1 MKSIQRINVDKI
13 LQVNQN
19 KHSCI
24 TMQEIK
30 VNLKQNVI
38 QLKKIIID
46 FFVFCKLLLA
56 LTSLS
61 ALFLWPCVIY

>member
-13 LQVNQN
+13 LRVTQG

-30 VNLKQNVI
+30 VNLKKRVI
-38 QLKKIIID
+38 QSKTIIID

-56 LTSLS
+56 LISLS
-61 ALFLWPCVIY
+61 ALFL